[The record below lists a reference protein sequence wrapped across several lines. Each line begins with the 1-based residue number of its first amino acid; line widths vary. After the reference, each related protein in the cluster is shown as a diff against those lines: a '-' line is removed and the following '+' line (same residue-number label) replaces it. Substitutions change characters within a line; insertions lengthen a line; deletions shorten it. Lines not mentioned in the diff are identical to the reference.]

1 MNSLK
6 WRTMMRPVTGVATLV
21 AVPLLLTDCGKGGIP
36 GADSMPGGGCPA
48 DIADASAIMD
58 ANFGLEGELE
68 GKTKAALAAGAHLQ
82 KIAAEVEADVT
93 TACSNLAKDLGKSDA
108 DLAPK
113 EEGPG
118 KKAEAACAAAA
129 SAIGEF
135 KAKASGSLTVD
146 VQPPECK
153 ASMDAMANCA
163 GECSAEVKPGEAKV
177 ECEGG
182 EISGK
187 CGGECKGTC
196 TVEAG
201 AECSGSCTGEC
212 TGECSGS
219 FSGKCDGTCE
229 GTCEGKDSNGQCD
242 GRCEGTCKG
251 TGNGTCSAECKGTC
265 SADCKVEGKAD
276 CSGSCTGEC
285 SVQMEA

>member
-163 GECSAEVKPGEAKV
+163 GECSAEVWVRAA
-177 ECEGG
+177 
-182 EISGK
+182 
-187 CGGECKGTC
+187 T
-196 TVEAG
+196 
-201 AECSGSCTGEC
+201 
-212 TGECSGS
+212 
-219 FSGKCDGTCE
+219 
-229 GTCEGKDSNGQCD
+229 
-242 GRCEGTCKG
+242 
-251 TGNGTCSAECKGTC
+251 
-265 SADCKVEGKAD
+265 
-276 CSGSCTGEC
+276 
-285 SVQMEA
+285 